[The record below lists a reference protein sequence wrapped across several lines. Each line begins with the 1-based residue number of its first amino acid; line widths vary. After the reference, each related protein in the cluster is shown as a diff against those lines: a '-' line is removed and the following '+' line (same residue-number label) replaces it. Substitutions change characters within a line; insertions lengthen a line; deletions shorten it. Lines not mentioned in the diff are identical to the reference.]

1 MGHIVKISTI
11 EQKLAASKAIGGG
24 PRGAGWRRGI
34 SGMPITIRLLLIIAF
49 CLVPTIGLQ
58 VAVSWSQ
65 WAERKTEVSDLAARQ
80 AALLAGDV
88 ESIGEGARLLLTTAA
103 EFLQDHTNGA
113 ECSLRLAATQRKA
126 PSFAFIALVDQ
137 HGQVLCTSD
146 PEMAATANDAGWLQG
161 ARAATA
167 FGAGRFARS
176 IHHPGGFLPFY
187 LPLDATTG
195 LDFGETLVAALDLP
209 WLGRHLQQIQQ
220 GNPAFLAGGT
230 LSVTDSDGV
239 VLGRLPQ
246 HSEFVGRQVPAAAMA
261 MVRASRPGI
270 MPVRSVDGVVRVF
283 GYLPP
288 SPATNNLMTA
298 VGFKESDLM
307 ADINSA
313 LWQGAMLLVLVTIA
327 VATLTWIAARRF
339 IGRPTQSL
347 VAVARRWREGHLW
360 ARAADHDERS
370 EFGQIGAAW
379 NEMAAALQ
387 MRQEQLQEHSESLEA
402 RVAERTQELLTT
414 NNRLQVEVTEREK
427 TEAAL
432 LQSQKLQA
440 VGQLAGGIAHDFNN
454 LLATIQGCLDLIAR
468 TISEEQPQQHAWLQR
483 ATGAVS
489 RGAQLTGR
497 LLAFSRRRRL
507 SVRSTDVNQ
516 LVTDLV
522 ALFGAATL
530 GRRISVVTNLGSDVR
545 SAVVEPS
552 QLEAALLNL
561 ALNARDAMPEG
572 GVLTFATSNEIIAE
586 AIDDLP
592 ASTSASPCSIP
603 ASAWTRTSKNELW
616 IRSLPPRVPRVPVWV
631 SARYRLRLTNPAAR
645 CASIP
650 DPGKARASPCCCHAR
665 SRPPMTKRHLWP
677 RSAGR

>member
-1 MGHIVKISTI
+1 M
-11 EQKLAASKAIGGG
+11 
-24 PRGAGWRRGI
+24 
-34 SGMPITIRLLLIIAF
+34 
-49 CLVPTIGLQ
+49 
-58 VAVSWSQ
+58 
-65 WAERKTEVSDLAARQ
+65 
-80 AALLAGDV
+80 
-88 ESIGEGARLLLTTAA
+88 
-103 EFLQDHTNGA
+103 
-113 ECSLRLAATQRKA
+113 
-126 PSFAFIALVDQ
+126 
-137 HGQVLCTSD
+137 
-146 PEMAATANDAGWLQG
+146 
-161 ARAATA
+161 
-167 FGAGRFARS
+167 
-176 IHHPGGFLPFY
+176 
-187 LPLDATTG
+187 
-195 LDFGETLVAALDLP
+195 DFGETLIAALDLP

-230 LSVTDSDGV
+230 LSVTDADGV
-239 VLGRLPQ
+239 VLGRLPK
-246 HSEFVGRQVPAAAMA
+246 HLEFVGRQIPAAAMA
-261 MVRASRPGI
+261 MVRAPRSGI
-270 MPVRSVDGVVRVF
+270 MHVPSVDGVVRVF
-283 GYLPP
+283 GYIPP

-298 VGFKESDLM
+298 VGFKEADLM

-360 ARAADHDERS
+360 ARAPDHDERS

-387 MRQEQLQEHSESLEA
+387 MRQEQLQEYSESLEA
-402 RVAERTQELLTT
+402 RVAERTRELLTT

-468 TISEEQPQQHAWLQR
+468 TISEEQSQQRAWLQR

-572 GVLTFATSNEIIAE
+572 GVLTFATSNEILAE
-586 AIDDLP
+586 ATDDLP
-592 ASTSASPCSIP
+592 AGEYISITVVDTGVGMDQDVERRALDPFFTTKGASGSGLGLSQVQATVDESGGAVRIHTRPGQGTCVTLLLPRAVETANDESVPAATRRRQVRTTVLVVDDDAEVLAVTTDMLKQLGYRVTGATSGQEALERLSEMGKQPELAVLDYAMPGMNGMTLAGALRKRGFNGPIVLATGYAELSEVDQSGFSEIQAVLNKPYTIGELEKLLSDIDDDKSRRIAISAMEVTRYDLQDAKAFSSAS
-603 ASAWTRTSKNELW
+603 
-616 IRSLPPRVPRVPVWV
+616 
-631 SARYRLRLTNPAAR
+631 
-645 CASIP
+645 
-650 DPGKARASPCCCHAR
+650 D
-665 SRPPMTKRHLWP
+665 
-677 RSAGR
+677 